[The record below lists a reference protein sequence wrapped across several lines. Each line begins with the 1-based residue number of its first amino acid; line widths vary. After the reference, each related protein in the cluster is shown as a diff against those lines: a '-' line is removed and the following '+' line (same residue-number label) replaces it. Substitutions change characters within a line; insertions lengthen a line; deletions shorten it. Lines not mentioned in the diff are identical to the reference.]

1 MSELGMWTL
10 GLALIMLILH
20 GYAAVAPVKARVAIT
35 AFPRNIWIG
44 RILATIALIWA
55 AWLVYNMP
63 LGRFDHL
70 KKWLYLATPAVIG
83 MTFVYMKDLLAPR
96 AIGALML
103 LYPAPVLTAA
113 RLHDSSL
120 SLVMSV
126 IAYVL
131 VVKGLLLLL
140 YPWFFR
146 KSIAGIMTSDARC
159 CTMGFVGIAFAFI
172 LILLALLV
180 Y

>member
-1 MSELGMWTL
+1 MSELGIWTL
-10 GLALIMLILH
+10 GLALILLTLH
-20 GYAAVAPVKARVAIT
+20 GYVAAAPAKARVAIT
-35 AFPRNIWIG
+35 AFPRNIWVG
-44 RILATIALIWA
+44 RVLATVALVWA

-70 KKWLYLATPAVIG
+70 KKWLYLVTPAVIG

-96 AIGALML
+96 AMGALML
-103 LYPAPVLTAA
+103 LYPAPVIAAA

-120 SLVMSV
+120 SLVMTVVAYILV
-126 IAYVL
+126 I
-131 VVKGLLLLL
+131 KGMVLLLN
-140 YPWFFR
+140 PWFFR
-146 KSIAGIMTSDARC
+146 KSAAVIITSDARC
-159 CTMGFVGIAFAFI
+159 RIIGVVGLSFDVI